1 LKAIIE
7 DLKVENQRLRKF
19 ADILDSQ
26 PELTFC
32 INNGGQ
38 ITFML
43 DSASSNMKSLT
54 GDETFEDAT
63 HINQILTEE
72 SVRTVFDSIA
82 QVRAD
87 QCVTRR
93 TNGDQDLNKCISSIQ
108 VNNAVY
114 TACSF

>member
-1 LKAIIE
+1 ME
-7 DLKVENQRLRKF
+7 DLKVENQRLQKF

-32 INNGGQ
+32 INKGG
-38 ITFML
+38 TFMS

-54 GDETFEDAT
+54 GDETFEDAI

-82 QVRAD
+82 QIRSD

-93 TNGDQDLNKCISSIQ
+93 VNGDQDLNKFISSVQ

-114 TACSF
+114 TAYEF